1 MERLVMLE
9 GVLRGSGQGCTPLFR
24 VSRGN
29 KGVTGEW
36 LVSRG
41 NKGLNGFSAAGE
53 GVGRSELAQ
62 EPRPLSIAQRA

>member
-9 GVLRGSGQGCTPLFR
+9 GECTPLFR

-36 LVSRG
+36 LVSGG
-41 NKGLNGFSAAGE
+41 NKGVSGLPGADE
-53 GVGRSELAQ
+53 RVERSEMVQ
-62 EPRPLSIAQRA
+62 EQRPLSMAGGA